1 MEDVLTVITVG
12 GIKGGVG
19 KTTIATNLAIMRH
32 LEGHEVLL
40 IDGDDQGSATDF
52 SSVRGEVKGSTG
64 YTSIQLTGSGIRTQ
78 GLMLIPKYDEIIIDA
93 GGRDTTSQRA
103 ALTISDIVLIPFNP
117 RSFDIWTLGKVIK
130 LIEECKTVNPKLKV
144 ITFLNKADPIGND
157 NAEVA
162 EALKEVEIFT
172 YVDIPLGSRKA
183 FANAASD
190 GCSIVEQK
198 PYDKKAIEEIKTF
211 YRHIYNI

>member
-1 MEDVLTVITVG
+1 MEDVLSVITVG

-19 KTTIATNLAIMRH
+19 KTTIATNFAIMNY
-32 LEGHEVLL
+32 LEGKEVLL

-52 SSVRGEVKGSTG
+52 SSVRSEVKGSTG
-64 YTSIQLTGSGIRTQ
+64 YTSIQLTGSNIRTQ

-130 LIEECKTVNPKLKV
+130 LIEECKSVNPKLKI
-144 ITFLNKADPIGND
+144 ITFLNKADSIGTD
-157 NAEVA
+157 NLAAA
-162 EALKEVEIFT
+162 EALKEVKLFDYINS
-172 YVDIPLGSRKA
+172 PLGSRKA

-190 GCSIVEQK
+190 GCSIVELK
-198 PYDKKAIEEIKTF
+198 PIDKKAVEEIKTL
-211 YRHIYNI
+211 YRHIYNV